1 MERHRRI
8 AKRVG
13 VVFVHVFDDPQL
25 FLERIQRHEFALK
38 AAQALTK
45 SEIA

>member
-1 MERHRRI
+1 MERHTGVMS
-8 AKRVG
+8 KRVG

-25 FLERIQRHEFALK
+25 LQERILRHEFALK

-45 SEIA
+45 SE